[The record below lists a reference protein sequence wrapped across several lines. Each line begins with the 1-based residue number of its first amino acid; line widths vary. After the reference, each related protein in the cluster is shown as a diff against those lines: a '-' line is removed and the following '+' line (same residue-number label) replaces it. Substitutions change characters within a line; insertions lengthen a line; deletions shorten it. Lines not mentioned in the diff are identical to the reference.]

1 MSAARLCVPCDA
13 LWRSVAL
20 REASLAGLD
29 KKWLIK
35 MLSLDILRR
44 WVSGG
49 VPGQPQLATCFPP
62 NVTEPEGGTD
72 NVQRRD
78 ISAGANLPKKRR
90 GPLDFCKI
98 FASAMQFPDC
108 DEI

>member
-20 REASLAGLD
+20 REASLAGLN

-62 NVTEPEGGTD
+62 NVTDPEARVVQIMSREGTSPLLLL
-72 NVQRRD
+72 
-78 ISAGANLPKKRR
+78 IFPKEK
-90 GPLDFCKI
+90 GSVG
-98 FASAMQFPDC
+98 SAMQFPD
-108 DEI
+108 EI